1 MPRKRIKGDC
11 VEVRVC
17 MSDELDEE
25 VERYKAKLRSKGDKV
40 KKNEAVIELIKKGL
54 ET

>member
-17 MSDELDEE
+17 MSDELNEE
-25 VERYKAKLRSKGDKV
+25 VERFKAKLRSNGDNI
-40 KKNEAVIELIKKGL
+40 KKMDAAIELIKRELKQ
-54 ET
+54 